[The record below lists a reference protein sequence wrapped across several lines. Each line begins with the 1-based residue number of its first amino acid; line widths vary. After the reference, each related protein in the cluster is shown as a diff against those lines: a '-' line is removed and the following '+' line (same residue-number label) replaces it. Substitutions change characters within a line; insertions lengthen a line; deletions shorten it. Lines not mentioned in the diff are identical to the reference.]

1 MIVWKKKA
9 TATRIRIAYKL
20 SAKGVFQPDVTSEAE
35 DVDTAIINLEDALMK
50 VKALATKEGA
60 EIV

>member
-1 MIVWKKKA
+1 MEEKA